1 MKKKRY
7 SPEQII
13 RKLREAEALKAQGKT
28 VAQICQALEISE
40 QSYHRWKARYGN
52 ASADVARRLK
62 ELEEENRRL
71 KSAVAD
77 LTIDNQILKEVNKGK
92 W

>member
-40 QSYHRWKARYGN
+40 QSYHRWKARYGG
-52 ASADVARRLK
+52 ASADVARRIK

-71 KSAVAD
+71 KGAVAD

>member
-1 MKKKRY
+1 MKKKRR
-7 SPEQII
+7 SPEQIV
-13 RKLREAEALKAQGKT
+13 RLLREAEALKAEGKT
-28 VAQICQALEISE
+28 VGQICQALGISE

-52 ASADVARRLK
+52 AGPDMAKRLR

-71 KSAVAD
+71 KKAVAD
-77 LTIDNQILKEVNKGK
+77 LTIDNQILKEVTRGK